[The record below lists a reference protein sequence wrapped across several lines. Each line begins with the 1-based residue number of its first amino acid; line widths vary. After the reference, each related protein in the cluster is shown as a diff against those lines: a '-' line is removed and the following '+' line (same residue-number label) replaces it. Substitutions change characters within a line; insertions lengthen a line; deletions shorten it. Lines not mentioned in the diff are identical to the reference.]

1 MSNGK
6 VTDVPYRED
15 KLAELILYI
24 ASKMAGDR
32 SAGAT
37 KLNKY
42 LYFADFAAVRRQGHP
57 ITGAEYQ
64 KNRYGPTARL
74 YTVMRDELI
83 RWDQIE
89 VERRMV
95 VDHPQDV
102 VRLKN
107 IEPNMSRFTPEE
119 IELIDRIIE
128 KMRRYNNKEVSD
140 LSHERAAGWNVAEN
154 FGDEIPYETAFV
166 STDPVPEEDLLRAQE
181 FVREQGWV
189 RA

>member
-1 MSNGK
+1 MVGHVEFDESK
-6 VTDVPYRED
+6 FKDLLLYVAKR
-15 KLAELILYI
+15 LANDPTFGE
-24 ASKMAGDR
+24 
-32 SAGAT
+32 T
-37 KLNKY
+37 KLNKVM
-42 LYFADFAAVRRQGHP
+42 FFSDFEGYRLLGAP

-64 KNRYGPTARL
+64 KNKYGPTARL

-83 RWDQIE
+83 RWGQIE

-107 IEPNMSRFTPEE
+107 IEPNMSRFKPEE

-140 LSHERAAGWNVAEN
+140 LSHERAAGWNVAEH
-154 FGDEIPYETAFV
+154 FGDEIPYETAFI
-166 STDPVPEEDLLRAQE
+166 STDLIPEEDLVRAQE